1 MSVPSSHHRFMMRSR
16 DFGLSPRV
24 SASRAAVARSN
35 SWGRDSRMVRWRS
48 VVGAGLPPGAVP
60 EQPGSSR

>member
-16 DFGLSPRV
+16 DLGLRLRV

-48 VVGAGLPPGAVP
+48 VGAGLSPGAVP